1 MFDLVR
7 PNSPRFLDVI
17 PRAHFTTSRHDR
29 EPSPTL
35 PLSSL
40 FSQAGDTMRDIE
52 EGVHAGCGH
61 NIGVLSGADNE
72 ATLRASGADHIMG
85 KITDL
90 TVS

>member
-1 MFDLVR
+1 
-7 PNSPRFLDVI
+7 
-17 PRAHFTTSRHDR
+17 
-29 EPSPTL
+29 
-35 PLSSL
+35 
-40 FSQAGDTMRDIE
+40 MRDIE